1 MIGNKERGNLETT
14 VPPAKHVL
22 VSRRVLDLDFF
33 SRILDGGSGMDGSS
47 GLWILGKNFQSDF
60 KFNVGLSGFR
70 IWFGFSFGRSDFK
83 ERFSI
88 GISSSFGLRIF
99 WFLWILLSTFIVSIA
114 KQK

>member
-1 MIGNKERGNLETT
+1 
-14 VPPAKHVL
+14 
-22 VSRRVLDLDFF
+22 LDLDFF

-60 KFNVGLSGFR
+60 RFNVGLSGLGF
-70 IWFGFSFGRSDFK
+70 WFGFSFGCLDFK

-99 WFLWILLSTFIVSIA
+99 WFLWISLSTFYCVNCKTKIDLELL
-114 KQK
+114 